1 MSEQKQ
7 TQFSEKEL
15 VKRQELFR
23 YTDLSHPVIQILL
36 NLKLDNPESTND
48 LEG

>member
-1 MSEQKQ
+1 MPEQKQ
-7 TQFSEKEL
+7 IQLTEKEL

-23 YTDLSHPVIQILL
+23 YTDLSHPVIQTLL
-36 NLKLDNPESTND
+36 NLKLDNTGSNND